1 MKRIKT
7 FFYSIAII
15 TYAISLIIFGKTVS
29 EYVINAVKNCV
40 YTIIPSLF
48 PFMAVSGLIISSGLY
63 YKVGIPFSLISR
75 YIFRTKPEHFSIFLI
90 SSVGGYPIGAKLV
103 TELYKNKGIER
114 QDAEKMLGYCYM
126 GGPAFFIGV
135 AGLKIYGSIE
145 AGIVIFVSIFMA
157 NIITMFF
164 FSVKNEFPQK
174 SKEKIVLSFCMDK
187 ITECISSAGKSIAS
201 ICSAIVFFSSVI
213 AVLDASG
220 IIAAFSQLI
229 SKVTSISL
237 DTCNIFIKSMLEISC
252 ISNVPAD
259 IEFMPTVTAILSFG
273 GLCVI
278 MQIDGIIS
286 NKLSTN
292 NFLFCRIITMILSY
306 FCCKILIL
314 IFDISNYIQVYAV
327 SGKLIRQDSPIPSLF
342 LLIMTIL
349 LLSKNFI
356 EKNKKI

>member
-1 MKRIKT
+1 MKKIRIIL
-7 FFYSIAII
+7 FSIVII

-29 EYVINAVKNCV
+29 EYVINAVKSCV
-40 YTIIPSLF
+40 NIIIPSLF
-48 PFMAVSGLIISSGLY
+48 PFMAISGLIITSGLY
-63 YKVGIPFSLISR
+63 HNLGIPFSLISR
-75 YIFRTKPEHFSIFLI
+75 YIFRIKPEHFSIFLI

-126 GGPAFFIGV
+126 GGPAFFIGA
-135 AGLKIYGSIE
+135 AGIKIYGSIE
-145 AGIVIFVSIFMA
+145 AGMVIFASIFIA
-157 NIITMFF
+157 NIITMLF
-164 FSVKNEFPQK
+164 FSIKNEVPPK
-174 SKEKIVLSFCMDK
+174 SKEKIELSFGMDK
-187 ITECISSAGKSIAS
+187 FTECINSAGKSIAS

-213 AVLDASG
+213 AVLEASG
-220 IIAAFSQLI
+220 IIEAISCLI
-229 SKVTSISL
+229 SKITSIPS
-237 DTCNIFIKSMLEISC
+237 DTCVIFIKSMFEISS
-252 ISNVPAD
+252 ISNAPAD
-259 IEFMPTVTAILSFG
+259 VEFMSIVTAMLSFG

-278 MQIDGIIS
+278 MQIEGIIN

-314 IFDISNYIQVYAV
+314 VFDISNFIQVYAV
-327 SGKLIRQDSPIPSLF
+327 SGKVIRQNSPIPSLF

-356 EKNKKI
+356 ENNKKI